1 MEGALLEERSSTVGK
16 EPFLQSH
23 VSVRRKQPV
32 SARRRRTVARIIEDE
47 VEGQWCVQKPVKYL
61 RWSILQK
68 YLMAKRRLTIFIKCS
83 SSDVQQGSEY
93 DSEGSLKIEFLV
105 CLLHFFFYLQCR

>member
-32 SARRRRTVARIIEDE
+32 SARRRPTVARIIEDE
-47 VEGQWCVQKPVKYL
+47 
-61 RWSILQK
+61 
-68 YLMAKRRLTIFIKCS
+68 M
-83 SSDVQQGSEY
+83 
-93 DSEGSLKIEFLV
+93 EGSGVIRNLSNI
-105 CLLHFFFYLQCR
+105 